1 FLATPVGPEHS
12 VATTAPG
19 RPRLPP
25 SWLCAGELLVQCP
38 GRGVQEVA
46 TREGEEE
53 EETEEGEQGEGG
65 QVGSQETATPPLTLP
80 LTCAPAAAVPAPS
93 APGTPGAPA
102 RAGPRISVQ
111 STAALRGG
119 ASLGAGTPCESRQSG
134 GATRTQLR
142 PWFSAP
148 CQRGAAAG
156 AGIARRSPRP
166 RAARGGG
173 SRTAGS
179 RQTSRTAPGAR
190 VQRASSDPRGTTQPA
205 RALHNARDA
214 DEMVMAE

>member
-1 FLATPVGPEHS
+1 SWPPPWDPSTASRPQPLGAPVCLLAGCALGNCWCSAQAEECKRWQ
-12 VATTAPG
+12 PG
-19 RPRLPP
+19 KGTRGTGGGR
-25 SWLCAGELLVQCP
+25 AGRES
-38 GRGVQEVA
+38 GNGNARGH
-46 TREGEEE
+46 
-53 EETEEGEQGEGG
+53 
-65 QVGSQETATPPLTLP
+65 PPLTLP

-119 ASLGAGTPCESRQSG
+119 ASLGAGAEVES
-134 GATRTQLR
+134 
-142 PWFSAP
+142 
-148 CQRGAAAG
+148 
-156 AGIARRSPRP
+156 P

>member
-1 FLATPVGPEHS
+1 STARPYLERPTWRQRVALYDCTRSEVQTSQWTPQD
-12 VATTAPG
+12 AQ
-19 RPRLPP
+19 
-25 SWLCAGELLVQCP
+25 VQQSD
-38 GRGVQEVA
+38 GRGRRK
-46 TREGEEE
+46 RERERRKER
-53 EETEEGEQGEGG
+53 GG
-65 QVGSQETATPPLTLP
+65 RAGRESGNGNARGHPPLTLP

-119 ASLGAGTPCESRQSG
+119 ASLGAGAEVES
-134 GATRTQLR
+134 
-142 PWFSAP
+142 
-148 CQRGAAAG
+148 
-156 AGIARRSPRP
+156 P

>member
-1 FLATPVGPEHS
+1 PNPSAQAAAIASLLGASWVGPHHGPLRRRAALTRAAAS
-12 VATTAPG
+12 LQRRRPAARRL
-19 RPRLPP
+19 RPRTAAGGNRP
-25 SWLCAGELLVQCP
+25 CA
-38 GRGVQEVA
+38 R
-46 TREGEEE
+46 
-53 EETEEGEQGEGG
+53 
-65 QVGSQETATPPLTLP
+65 
-80 LTCAPAAAVPAPS
+80 AAAVPAPS

-119 ASLGAGTPCESRQSG
+119 ASLGAGAEVES
-134 GATRTQLR
+134 
-142 PWFSAP
+142 
-148 CQRGAAAG
+148 
-156 AGIARRSPRP
+156 P

>member
-1 FLATPVGPEHS
+1 
-12 VATTAPG
+12 
-19 RPRLPP
+19 
-25 SWLCAGELLVQCP
+25 
-38 GRGVQEVA
+38 EVA
-46 TREGEEE
+46 TREGEE

-119 ASLGAGTPCESRQSG
+119 ASLGAGAEVES
-134 GATRTQLR
+134 
-142 PWFSAP
+142 
-148 CQRGAAAG
+148 
-156 AGIARRSPRP
+156 P